1 MRCQKRLC
9 GPIRRQAT
17 QYNLKMRDTV
27 KMRDTGFPVRLA
39 RADPKEIHG
48 GVSIKG
54 AQLDSPF
61 ELCWSA
67 PGLQFLPTARI
78 APHGSL
84 GAFHPQAMA

>member
-17 QYNLKMRDTV
+17 QYNLKMRDT
-27 KMRDTGFPVRLA
+27 GFPVRLA

-48 GVSIKG
+48 GVSVKD

-67 PGLQFLPTARI
+67 PGLQFLPTARS

-84 GAFHPQAMA
+84 GTFHTQALA

>member
-17 QYNLKMRDTV
+17 QYNLKMRDT
-27 KMRDTGFPVRLA
+27 GFPVRLA

-48 GVSIKG
+48 GVSVKG

-67 PGLQFLPTARI
+67 PRFQFLPTARI